1 MTTLSERMSTLSERT
16 STPEGASIAARI
28 PTDRPRELQEV
39 ELVMVDGTEVR
50 GVMHHAFG
58 ARTLD
63 FLNKGSDA
71 FVALTNVTV
80 RRGEDVQKVPF
91 IALNKAH
98 MVRLIEASTPY

>member
-1 MTTLSERMSTLSERT
+1 MTSLSERMTTLSDG
-16 STPEGASIAARI
+16 TPTAEGASLAARI

-39 ELVMVDGTEVR
+39 SLVMVDGTEVR
-50 GVMHHAFG
+50 GFMHHAFG

-63 FLNKGSDA
+63 FLNKGSDT
-71 FVALTNVTV
+71 FVALTRVTV

-98 MVRLIEASTPY
+98 IIRLIEAADPY